1 MAVQLVFLVL
11 LDLDLVDQLELYF
24 FQEEVLAS
32 LLALWEM
39 LVHLEVVLLFV
50 VLALQAVVLV
60 ILVF

>member
-32 LLALWEM
+32 LLVLWEM
-39 LVHLEVVLLFV
+39 LVHLEVVLSFV